1 MEDWMPTFLAAAGD
15 PDVKEKLLTGLKAG
29 DKTFKNHLDGY
40 NFLPFFKG
48 EVPEGPRKEF
58 FYFDDNGNLNA
69 LRYGPWKIQFSWI
82 EGNLF
87 TGRRASMNVPL
98 VTNLRQ
104 DPFERAPF
112 ESDMYRRWAGD
123 KLWTLVPAQAIAGR
137 FIQSFKEYPPSQ
149 RSGSMNLD
157 VIMEALAAGATG
169 GGK

>member
-1 MEDWMPTFLAAAGD
+1 MA
-15 PDVKEKLLTGLKAG
+15 
-29 DKTFKNHLDGY
+29 
-40 NFLPFFKG
+40 
-48 EVPEGPRKEF
+48 EGPRKES

-87 TGRRASMNVPL
+87 TGKRTSMNVPL
-98 VTNLRQ
+98 VTNLRE

-112 ESDMYRRWAGD
+112 ESDMYRRWAAD

-157 VIMEALAAGATG
+157 VIMEALASGATG